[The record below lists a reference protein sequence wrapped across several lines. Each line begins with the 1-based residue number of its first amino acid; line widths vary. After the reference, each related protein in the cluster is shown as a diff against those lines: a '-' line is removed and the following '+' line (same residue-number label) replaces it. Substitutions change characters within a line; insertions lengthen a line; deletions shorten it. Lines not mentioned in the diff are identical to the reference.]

1 MLNAILLVIIL
12 AQFTLCYYYYLSFSL
27 HMLQLSS
34 YHNPTHLLYE
44 ENNKRYIYAPYK
56 IFLLIPCILAAF
68 FGMKLVPSIIS
79 ILILTWFCYIAKPLP
94 AKKPFVVTWRIRR
107 LYITGFVLYFL
118 VMALLLV
125 CMNCNRSL
133 TFVLLSA
140 FSLFI
145 YPVTRLLNWLNA
157 PIEKAN
163 NNRYLRDAQR
173 ILKAKSRMEVV
184 GITGSFGKTSTKY
197 FLQSILASHFES
209 LMTPAS
215 FNTPMGVV
223 RTIREHLKPTHTH
236 FVVEMGARHKG
247 EIEELCDIVH
257 PDFGIVTS
265 IGEQHLETF
274 FNVETIIKTKLELYD
289 AVHAKNGTT
298 FFNIDSDLI
307 RENLPTEGNIV
318 TYGIEHKADYMAYDL
333 SVSELGIS
341 FSVRTPQGEE
351 HRFTTKLLG
360 KHNVVNILGAI
371 AVSHTLGIPLNEM
384 TVAVATLT
392 PVPHRLELKPSGEN
406 VIIDDAY
413 NSNPT
418 GAKAALDAL
427 DLCNGMKI
435 VVTPGMV
442 ELGEREYEL
451 NKIFGT
457 QIAEMADYVCLVG
470 KKDHIYEGLMEKGY
484 PEEKIFRT
492 LDVREAINHALALE
506 NTSKGKKY
514 ILLENALPDNY

>member
-1 MLNAILLVIIL
+1 MLNTILFVIIL
-12 AQFTLCYYYYLSFSL
+12 LEFTICYYHYLTFSL

-56 IFLLIPCILAAF
+56 TFLLIPS
-68 FGMKLVPSIIS
+68 V
-79 ILILTWFCYIAKPLP
+79 LTALLGLNAGTGVFSVLLLMWFCYISKPLK
-94 AKKPFVVTWRIRR
+94 AKKPFVVTARVKR
-107 LYITGFVLYFL
+107 LYTTAFVLYFA
-118 VMALLLV
+118 VMAALLM
-125 CMNCNRSL
+125 CTRCNRSL
-133 TFVLLSA
+133 IFVTLSA
-140 FSLFI
+140 FSLFV
-145 YPVTRLLNWLNA
+145 YPLTRIANKINA
-157 PIEKAN
+157 PIEKQVGN
-163 NNRYLRDAQR
+163 YYIRDAEK
-173 ILKAKSRMEVV
+173 ILKTKGRMEVI

-197 FLQSILASHFES
+197 FLQSILASHYES

-215 FNTPMGVV
+215 YNTTMGVV
-223 RTIREHLKPTHTH
+223 RTIRENLKPTHTH

-247 EIEELCDIVH
+247 EIKEICDIVH
-257 PDFGIVTS
+257 PNMGIITS

-274 FNVETIIKTKLELYD
+274 HTVDTIVKTKLELYD
-289 AVHAKNGTT
+289 SVASKNGVT

-307 RENLPTEGNIV
+307 RENLPASGNIV
-318 TYGIEHKADYMAYDL
+318 TYGIEHEADYTAYDL

-341 FSVRTPQGEE
+341 FSVLSPTGET

-371 AVSHTLGIPLNEM
+371 AVAHTCGIPLNEM

-392 PVPHRLELKPSGEN
+392 PVPHRLELKPSGES

-435 VVTPGMV
+435 IVTPGMV
-442 ELGEREYEL
+442 ELGDREYEL

-457 QIAEMADYVCLVG
+457 QIADICDYVCLVG

-484 PEEKIFRT
+484 PQNKIFRT

-506 NTSKGKKY
+506 NTTDGKKY
-514 ILLENALPDNY
+514 ILLENDLPDNY